1 MMIENV
7 DSFKKIITDNYSFI
21 ITTHRGPDG
30 DAMGS
35 SMAMYNLLVNLKKD
49 VNVIIPNSF
58 PNFLSWLPNIKNV
71 INHEDNNSDISNNF
85 SEVDV
90 IIMLDFNDLS
100 RIQNIERY
108 VTNSNAK
115 KILIDHH
122 QDPDLSICDLSFCDT
137 TYSSTCELLY
147 MILNQA
153 KFNLT
158 KNIADCLY
166 TGILTDTGSF
176 KFSCTTKNTHISVGD
191 LISKGVNATEINN
204 LIYNNY
210 SHDRIKL
217 LGHCLINKLKIYNN
231 SSAIISLS
239 EDELKKF
246 NFKKGDTEGIINY
259 ALSIKEVIFAVFIVE
274 KDNIVKLSFRSLG
287 NINVQEI
294 SKRYFGGGGHFN
306 AAGAKSDLSLDKTI
320 IKVENIIKNEF
331 S

>member
-1 MMIENV
+1 MIENV
-7 DSFKKIITDNYSFI
+7 DSFKKIISDNDSFI

-71 INHEDNNSDISNNF
+71 INHEENNTDISNIF

-100 RIQNIERY
+100 RIENLESY

-210 SHDRIKL
+210 SYDRIKL

-320 IKVENIIKNEF
+320 KKVENIIKNEF

>member
-1 MMIENV
+1 MIENV

-71 INHEDNNSDISNNF
+71 INHEENNSDTTNIF

-100 RIQNIERY
+100 RIQNLESY

>member
-7 DSFKKIITDNYSFI
+7 NIFQKIILNNNSFL
-21 ITTHRGPDG
+21 ITTHKGPDG

-35 SMAMYNLLVNLKKD
+35 SMAMYNLLTDLKKN
-49 VNVIIPNSF
+49 VNVVIPNSF
-58 PNFLSWLPNIKNV
+58 PNFLGWLPLVEDV
-71 INHEDNNSDISNNF
+71 INFEHNNVFKSKQINQ
-85 SEVDV
+85 VDV

-100 RIQNIERY
+100 RLDELKNH
-108 VTNSNAK
+108 VLTSKAK

-122 QDPDLSICDLSFCDT
+122 RDPDLSICDLSFCDT
-137 TYSSTCELLY
+137 SYSSTCELLY
-147 MILNQA
+147 MILKQA

-176 KFSCTTKNTHISVGD
+176 KFSCTSVNTHLSAGE
-191 LISKGVNATEINN
+191 LISKGVNATAINN

-210 SHDRIKL
+210 SYDRLKL
-217 LGHCLINKLKIYNN
+217 LGHCLSNKLKVYKKK
-231 SSAIISLS
+231 SAIISLN
-239 EDELKKF
+239 DNELKKF

-274 KDNIVKLSFRSLG
+274 KDNLVKLSFRSLG
-287 NINVQEI
+287 KINVQEI
-294 SKRYFGGGGHFN
+294 AKRYFGGGGHFN
-306 AAGAKSDLSLDKTI
+306 AAGAKSNLSFSKTI
-320 IKVENIIKNEF
+320 KKVEDIINKEF

>member
-1 MMIENV
+1 MIENV

-71 INHEDNNSDISNNF
+71 INHEENNSDISNNF

-100 RIQNIERY
+100 RIENLESY

-320 IKVENIIKNEF
+320 KKVENIIKNEF

>member
-1 MMIENV
+1 MIENV
-7 DSFKKIITDNYSFI
+7 DSFKKIISDNESFI

-71 INHEDNNSDISNNF
+71 INHEENNSDISNIF

-100 RIQNIERY
+100 RIKNLESY

-287 NINVQEI
+287 NINVQDI

-320 IKVENIIKNEF
+320 KKVENIIKNEF

>member
-71 INHEDNNSDISNNF
+71 INHEENNSDTTNIF

-100 RIQNIERY
+100 RIENLESY

>member
-1 MMIENV
+1 MIENV
-7 DSFKKIITDNYSFI
+7 DSFKKIITDNDSFI

-71 INHEDNNSDISNNF
+71 INHEENNSDTSNIF

>member
-1 MMIENV
+1 MLENV
-7 DSFKKIITDNYSFI
+7 DSFKKIITNNYSFI

-71 INHEDNNSDISNNF
+71 INHEENNSDTTNIF

-100 RIQNIERY
+100 RIENLESY

-287 NINVQEI
+287 NINVQDI

-320 IKVENIIKNEF
+320 KKVENIIKNEF

>member
-71 INHEDNNSDISNNF
+71 INHEENNSDISNIF

-100 RIQNIERY
+100 RIENLESY

-239 EDELKKF
+239 DNELKKF

-259 ALSIKEVIFAVFIVE
+259 ALSIKEVIFAVFIVA

>member
-1 MMIENV
+1 MIENV
-7 DSFKKIITDNYSFI
+7 DSFKKIITDNDSFI

-49 VNVIIPNSF
+49 VKVIIPNSY
-58 PNFLSWLPNIKNV
+58 PNFLSWLPNIENV
-71 INHEDNNSDISNNF
+71 INHEENNSDTTNIF

-100 RIQNIERY
+100 RIENLESY

-122 QDPDLSICDLSFCDT
+122 QDPDLSICNLSFCDT

-176 KFSCTTKNTHISVGD
+176 KFSCTTKNTHPSAVVMYI
-191 LISKGVNATEINN
+191 
-204 LIYNNY
+204 
-210 SHDRIKL
+210 
-217 LGHCLINKLKIYNN
+217 LKM
-231 SSAIISLS
+231 
-239 EDELKKF
+239 
-246 NFKKGDTEGIINY
+246 
-259 ALSIKEVIFAVFIVE
+259 
-274 KDNIVKLSFRSLG
+274 
-287 NINVQEI
+287 QW
-294 SKRYFGGGGHFN
+294 
-306 AAGAKSDLSLDKTI
+306 
-320 IKVENIIKNEF
+320 
-331 S
+331 

>member
-1 MMIENV
+1 MIENV
-7 DSFKKIITDNYSFI
+7 DSFKKIITDNDSFI

-71 INHEDNNSDISNNF
+71 INHEENNSDISNIF

-100 RIQNIERY
+100 RIKNLESY
-108 VTNSNAK
+108 VTNNNAK

-147 MILNQA
+147 LILNQA

-176 KFSCTTKNTHISVGD
+176 KFSCTTKNTHISVGG

-217 LGHCLINKLKIYNN
+217 LGHCLTNKLKIYNK

-239 EDELKKF
+239 DNELKKF

-320 IKVENIIKNEF
+320 KKVENIIKNEF

>member
-1 MMIENV
+1 MIENV
-7 DSFKKIITDNYSFI
+7 DSFKKIISDNESFI

-71 INHEDNNSDISNNF
+71 INHEENNSDTTNIF

-100 RIQNIERY
+100 RIENLESY

-191 LISKGVNATEINN
+191 LISKGVNATEISN

-320 IKVENIIKNEF
+320 KKVENIIKNEF

>member
-1 MMIENV
+1 MIENV
-7 DSFKKIITDNYSFI
+7 DSFKKIITDNNSFI

-71 INHEDNNSDISNNF
+71 INHEENNSDISNIF

>member
-1 MMIENV
+1 MIENV
-7 DSFKKIITDNYSFI
+7 DIFKKIINDNDSFI

-35 SMAMYNLLVNLKKD
+35 SMAMYNLLVNLKKN
-49 VNVIIPNSF
+49 VNVIIPNSY
-58 PNFLSWLPNIKNV
+58 PNFLSWLPNVENV
-71 INHEDNNSDISNNF
+71 INHEENSTNISKLIDKVDI
-85 SEVDV
+85 

-100 RIQNIERY
+100 RIENLESY
-108 VTNSNAK
+108 VLNSKAK

-137 TYSSTCELLY
+137 TFSSTCELLY

-176 KFSCTTKNTHISVGD
+176 KFSCTTKNTHVSVGH
-191 LISKGVNATEINN
+191 LISIGVNSTEINN

-210 SHDRIKL
+210 SYDRINL
-217 LGHCLINKLKIYNN
+217 LGHCLTNKLKIYNN

-239 EDELKKF
+239 EEELKKF

>member
-1 MMIENV
+1 MIENV
-7 DSFKKIITDNYSFI
+7 DSFKKIITDNNRFI

-71 INHEDNNSDISNNF
+71 INHEQNNSDISNIFN
-85 SEVDV
+85 EVDV

-100 RIQNIERY
+100 RIENLESY
-108 VTNSNAK
+108 VSNSKAK

-147 MILNQA
+147 MVLNQA

-320 IKVENIIKNEF
+320 KKVENIIKNEF

>member
-1 MMIENV
+1 MIENV
-7 DSFKKIITDNYSFI
+7 DSFKKIITDNDSFI

-71 INHEDNNSDISNNF
+71 INHEENNSDISNIF

>member
-1 MMIENV
+1 MIENV
-7 DSFKKIITDNYSFI
+7 DSFKKIISDNESFI

-71 INHEDNNSDISNNF
+71 INHEENNSDTTNIF

-100 RIQNIERY
+100 RIENLESY

-320 IKVENIIKNEF
+320 KKVENIIKNEF

>member
-1 MMIENV
+1 MIENV

-49 VNVIIPNSF
+49 VNVIVPNSF

-71 INHEDNNSDISNNF
+71 INYEENNSDISNIF

>member
-1 MMIENV
+1 MIENV
-7 DSFKKIITDNYSFI
+7 DSFKKIITDNDSFI

-49 VNVIIPNSF
+49 VKVIIPNSY

-71 INHEDNNSDISNNF
+71 INHEENNSDTTNIF

-100 RIQNIERY
+100 RIQNLDSY
-108 VTNSNAK
+108 VSNSKAK

-153 KFNLT
+153 KFKLT
-158 KNIADCLY
+158 KDIADCLY

-176 KFSCTTKNTHISVGD
+176 KFSCTTENTHIIVGD

>member
-1 MMIENV
+1 MIENV
-7 DSFKKIITDNYSFI
+7 DSFKKIITDNDSFI

-71 INHEDNNSDISNNF
+71 INHEENNSDISNLF
-85 SEVDV
+85 SKVDV

-100 RIQNIERY
+100 RIENIESY

-320 IKVENIIKNEF
+320 KKVENIIKNEF

>member
-1 MMIENV
+1 MIENV

-71 INHEDNNSDISNNF
+71 INHEENNSDTTNIF

>member
-1 MMIENV
+1 MIENV

-58 PNFLSWLPNIKNV
+58 PNFLSWLPNIENV
-71 INHEDNNSDISNNF
+71 INYEENNNEISNIF

-100 RIQNIERY
+100 RIENLESY

-320 IKVENIIKNEF
+320 KKVENIIKNEF

>member
-1 MMIENV
+1 MIEKV
-7 DSFKKIITDNYSFI
+7 DSFKKIITDNDSFI

-71 INHEDNNSDISNNF
+71 INHEENNSDISNIF

-100 RIQNIERY
+100 RIENIESY

-176 KFSCTTKNTHISVGD
+176 KFSCTTKNTHISVGN
-191 LISKGVNATEINN
+191 LISKGVNATEISN

-231 SSAIISLS
+231 ISAIISLS

-320 IKVENIIKNEF
+320 KKIENIIKNEF

>member
-1 MMIENV
+1 MIENV

-71 INHEDNNSDISNNF
+71 INHEENNSDTTNIF

-100 RIQNIERY
+100 RIENLESY

>member
-1 MMIENV
+1 MIENV
-7 DSFKKIITDNYSFI
+7 DSFKKIITDNDSFI

-49 VNVIIPNSF
+49 VNVIVPNSF

-71 INHEDNNSDISNNF
+71 INHEENNSDISNIF

-100 RIQNIERY
+100 RIENLESY

-191 LISKGVNATEINN
+191 LISKGVNATEISN

-320 IKVENIIKNEF
+320 KKVENIIKNEF

>member
-1 MMIENV
+1 MIENV
-7 DSFKKIITDNYSFI
+7 DIFKKIINDNDSFI

-49 VNVIIPNSF
+49 VNVIIPNSY

-71 INHEDNNSDISNNF
+71 INHEENSTNISKLIDK
-85 SEVDV
+85 VDV

-100 RIQNIERY
+100 RIENLESY
-108 VTNSNAK
+108 VLNSKAK

-176 KFSCTTKNTHISVGD
+176 KFSCTTKNTHVSVGH
-191 LISKGVNATEINN
+191 LISIGVNSTEINN

-210 SHDRIKL
+210 SYDRIKL
-217 LGHCLINKLKIYNN
+217 LGHCLTNKLKIYNN

-287 NINVQEI
+287 NINVQDI

-306 AAGAKSDLSLDKTI
+306 AAGAKSDLSLDETI
-320 IKVENIIKNEF
+320 KKVENIIKNEF

>member
-1 MMIENV
+1 
-7 DSFKKIITDNYSFI
+7 
-21 ITTHRGPDG
+21 
-30 DAMGS
+30 
-35 SMAMYNLLVNLKKD
+35 
-49 VNVIIPNSF
+49 
-58 PNFLSWLPNIKNV
+58 
-71 INHEDNNSDISNNF
+71 
-85 SEVDV
+85 
-90 IIMLDFNDLS
+90 
-100 RIQNIERY
+100 
-108 VTNSNAK
+108 
-115 KILIDHH
+115 
-122 QDPDLSICDLSFCDT
+122 
-137 TYSSTCELLY
+137 
-147 MILNQA
+147 MILDQA
-153 KFNLT
+153 KFKLT

-176 KFSCTTKNTHISVGD
+176 KFSCTTENTHISVGD
-191 LISKGVNATEINN
+191 LISKGVNAAEINN

-320 IKVENIIKNEF
+320 KKVENIIKNEF

>member
-1 MMIENV
+1 MIENV
-7 DSFKKIITDNYSFI
+7 DSFKKIISDNESFI

-71 INHEDNNSDISNNF
+71 INHEENNSDTTNIF

-320 IKVENIIKNEF
+320 KKVENIIKNEF

>member
-71 INHEDNNSDISNNF
+71 INHEENNSDISNNF

-100 RIQNIERY
+100 RIENLESY

-191 LISKGVNATEINN
+191 LISKGVNTTEINN

-231 SSAIISLS
+231 ISAIISLS

>member
-1 MMIENV
+1 MIENV
-7 DSFKKIITDNYSFI
+7 DSFKKIISDNESFI

-71 INHEDNNSDISNNF
+71 INHEENNSDISNIF

-100 RIQNIERY
+100 RIENLESY

-306 AAGAKSDLSLDKTI
+306 AAGAKSDFSLDKTI
-320 IKVENIIKNEF
+320 KKVENIIKNEF

>member
-1 MMIENV
+1 MIENV
-7 DSFKKIITDNYSFI
+7 DIFKKIINDNDSFI

-49 VNVIIPNSF
+49 VNVIIPNSY

-71 INHEDNNSDISNNF
+71 INHEENSTIISKLIDK
-85 SEVDV
+85 VDV

-100 RIQNIERY
+100 RIENLESY
-108 VTNSNAK
+108 VLNSKAK

-122 QDPDLSICDLSFCDT
+122 QDPDLSICNLSFCDT

-176 KFSCTTKNTHISVGD
+176 KFSCTTKNTHVSVGH
-191 LISKGVNATEINN
+191 LISIGVNSTEINN

-210 SHDRIKL
+210 SYDRIKL
-217 LGHCLINKLKIYNN
+217 LGHCLTNKLN
-231 SSAIISLS
+231 
-239 EDELKKF
+239 
-246 NFKKGDTEGIINY
+246 
-259 ALSIKEVIFAVFIVE
+259 
-274 KDNIVKLSFRSLG
+274 
-287 NINVQEI
+287 
-294 SKRYFGGGGHFN
+294 GGWRGRGC
-306 AAGAKSDLSLDKTI
+306 
-320 IKVENIIKNEF
+320 
-331 S
+331 

>member
-1 MMIENV
+1 MIENV

-71 INHEDNNSDISNNF
+71 INHEENNSDISNIF

-100 RIQNIERY
+100 RIENLESY

-287 NINVQEI
+287 NINVQDI

-320 IKVENIIKNEF
+320 KKVENIIKNEF

>member
-1 MMIENV
+1 MIENV
-7 DSFKKIITDNYSFI
+7 DIFKKIINDNDSFI

-49 VNVIIPNSF
+49 VNVIIPNSY
-58 PNFLSWLPNIKNV
+58 PNFLSWLPNVENV
-71 INHEDNNSDISNNF
+71 INHEENSTNISKLIDKVDI
-85 SEVDV
+85 

-100 RIQNIERY
+100 RIENLESY
-108 VTNSNAK
+108 VLNSKAK

-137 TYSSTCELLY
+137 TFSSTCELLY

-176 KFSCTTKNTHISVGD
+176 KFSCTTKNTHVSVGH
-191 LISKGVNATEINN
+191 LISIGVNSTEINN

-210 SHDRIKL
+210 SYDRINL
-217 LGHCLINKLKIYNN
+217 LGHCLTNKLKIYNN

-239 EDELKKF
+239 EEELKKF

-287 NINVQEI
+287 NINVQDI

-306 AAGAKSDLSLDKTI
+306 AAGAKSDLSLDETI
-320 IKVENIIKNEF
+320 KKVENIIKNEF

>member
-1 MMIENV
+1 MEKV
-7 DSFKKIITDNYSFI
+7 DSFKKIITDNDSFI

-35 SMAMYNLLVNLKKD
+35 SMAMYNLLVDLKK
-49 VNVIIPNSF
+49 NVSVVIPNSF
-58 PNFLSWLPNIKNV
+58 PNFLSWLPNVENV
-71 INHEDNNSDISNNF
+71 INHEENSTYISKLINK
-85 SEVDV
+85 VDV

-100 RIQNIERY
+100 RIENLESY
-108 VTNSNAK
+108 VSNSKAK

-137 TYSSTCELLY
+137 NYSSTCELLY

-176 KFSCTTKNTHISVGD
+176 KFSCTTENTHISVGD
-191 LISKGVNATEINN
+191 LISKGVDATEINN

-210 SHDRIKL
+210 SYDRMKL
-217 LGHCLINKLKIYNN
+217 LGHCLTNKLKIYNN
-231 SSAIISLS
+231 NSAIISLS
-239 EDELKKF
+239 DDELKRF

-274 KDNIVKLSFRSLG
+274 KDSIVKLSFRSLG
-287 NINVQEI
+287 NINVQNI

-306 AAGAKSDLSLDKTI
+306 AAGAKSDLSLNETI
-320 IKVENIIKNEF
+320 KKVENIIIKNEF

>member
-1 MMIENV
+1 MIENV
-7 DSFKKIITDNYSFI
+7 DIFKKIINDNDSFI

-49 VNVIIPNSF
+49 VNVIIPNSY
-58 PNFLSWLPNIKNV
+58 PNFLNWLPNVKNV
-71 INHEDNNSDISNNF
+71 INHEENSTNISKLIDK
-85 SEVDV
+85 VDV

-100 RIQNIERY
+100 RIENLEGY
-108 VTNSNAK
+108 VLNSKAK

-176 KFSCTTKNTHISVGD
+176 KFSCTTKNTHVSVGH
-191 LISKGVNATEINN
+191 LISIGVNSTEINN

-210 SHDRIKL
+210 SYHRIKL
-217 LGHCLINKLKIYNN
+217 LGHCLTNKLKIYNN

-239 EDELKKF
+239 DDELKKF

-306 AAGAKSDLSLDKTI
+306 AAGAKSDLSLDETI
-320 IKVENIIKNEF
+320 KKVENIIKNEF

>member
-1 MMIENV
+1 MIENV
-7 DSFKKIITDNYSFI
+7 DSFKKIINDNDSFI

-71 INHEDNNSDISNNF
+71 INHEENNSDISNIF

-100 RIQNIERY
+100 RIENLESY

-122 QDPDLSICDLSFCDT
+122 QNPDLSICDLSFCDT

-320 IKVENIIKNEF
+320 KKVENIIKNEF

>member
-1 MMIENV
+1 MIENV

-49 VNVIIPNSF
+49 VNVIVPNSF

-71 INHEDNNSDISNNF
+71 INYEENNSDISNIF

-100 RIQNIERY
+100 RIKNLESY

-231 SSAIISLS
+231 NSAIISLS

-306 AAGAKSDLSLDKTI
+306 AAGAKSDFSLDKTI
-320 IKVENIIKNEF
+320 KKVENIIKNEF

>member
-1 MMIENV
+1 MIENV
-7 DSFKKIITDNYSFI
+7 DTFKKIVNDNDSFI
-21 ITTHRGPDG
+21 ITTHKGPDG

-35 SMAMYNLLVNLKKD
+35 SMAMYNLLINLKKD
-49 VNVIIPNSF
+49 VNVIIPNSY
-58 PNFLSWLPNIKNV
+58 PNFLSWLPNVENV
-71 INHEDNNSDISNNF
+71 INYEETNTNTSKLIKK
-85 SEVDV
+85 VDV

-100 RIQNIERY
+100 RIENLENY
-108 VTNSNAK
+108 VLNSKAK

-122 QDPDLSICDLSFCDT
+122 QDPDLSICDLSFCYT
-137 TYSSTCELLY
+137 SYSSTCELLY
-147 MILNQA
+147 MILIQA

-176 KFSCTTKNTHISVGD
+176 KFSCTTKNTHVSVGH
-191 LISKGVNATEINN
+191 LISIGVNSTEINN

-210 SHDRIKL
+210 SYDRIKL
-217 LGHCLINKLKIYNN
+217 LGHCLTNKLKIYNN

-239 EDELKKF
+239 EVELKKF

-294 SKRYFGGGGHFN
+294 SNRYFGGGGHFN

-320 IKVENIIKNEF
+320 KKVEIIIKNEF